1 MKVMAI
7 AWRPFASFLLLALS
21 LGFAACAHDHALTRA
36 DVAAMQNDSPA
47 ISPWSG
53 PVPNE
58 TSEQAPSSGRGPGE
72 ER

>member
-1 MKVMAI
+1 M
-7 AWRPFASFLLLALS
+7 RFATILLALS
-21 LGFAACAHDHALTRA
+21 LGFAACAHDHALTRD

-58 TSEQAPSSGRGPGE
+58 AIEEGPSDANAPETDDDWR
-72 ER
+72 

>member
-1 MKVMAI
+1 MTKRI
-7 AWRPFASFLLLALS
+7 LLALS
-21 LGFAACAHDHALTRA
+21 LTLAACAHDHALTRA

-58 TSEQAPSSGRGPGE
+58 ASEEARSNVSRTELDDEWQ
-72 ER
+72 

>member
-1 MKVMAI
+1 MAKRI
-7 AWRPFASFLLLALS
+7 LLALS
-21 LGFAACAHDHALTRA
+21 LTFVACAHDHALTRG

-58 TSEQAPSSGRGPGE
+58 TIEQGPSGVSGTE
-72 ER
+72 LDDEWQ

>member
-1 MKVMAI
+1 MSKLKRFGAI
-7 AWRPFASFLLLALS
+7 LLASS
-21 LGFAACAHDHALTRA
+21 LGFAACAHDHALSRG

-58 TSEQAPSSGRGPGE
+58 VIEEAPPPVRAAGE
-72 ER
+72 VK

>member
-1 MKVMAI
+1 MN
-7 AWRPFASFLLLALS
+7 RFATILLSLS
-21 LGFAACAHDHALTRA
+21 LGLAACAQDHALTRG

-58 TSEQAPSSGRGPGE
+58 TSEQVPSSEWGPGE

>member
-1 MKVMAI
+1 MN
-7 AWRPFASFLLLALS
+7 RFATILLALS
-21 LGFAACAHDHALTRA
+21 LGFAACAHDHELTRG
-36 DVAAMQNDSPA
+36 DLAAMQNDSPA

-58 TSEQAPSSGRGPGE
+58 TSEQGPSSLRGPDE